1 MLYKTL
7 ALSTFLFGTVV
18 NAADP
23 PACYATFSSSKSYTD
38 SDPVSRISYVTTEL
52 KCCTKTVTCAG
63 GTSGCSSST
72 SGTDGTKKVG
82 CTTEGTDGCTC
93 TDNGTTDTYNN
104 PACKST
110 ESEISTKVANNYDCK
125 EQVWCNDAGR
135 QPGTQYEDT
144 AWTKVEVCNVSYC
157 VSILLYGCV
166 GPCLFNCV
174 ILFHVRYNILCFTN
188 TKIISPPLSP
198 SLHNTARPSHGNTR
212 CTCELEYSHT
222 RMSRGM
228 GIRRI
233 LRQEFHCHIRGF
245 QRVQNRVPMCQR
257 CQPSLL
263 W

>member
-7 ALSTFLFGTVV
+7 ALSTFLFGTVA
-18 NAADP
+18 NAAD
-23 PACYATFSSSKSYTD
+23 PACYATYSSSKSYTD
-38 SDPVSRISYVTTEL
+38 SDPMSRISYVTTEL

-72 SGTDGTKKVG
+72 SGTAGTKKVG

-166 GPCLFNCV
+166 GHCLFNCV
-174 ILFHVRYNILCFTN
+174 FLFHVRYNILVSLTI
-188 TKIISPPLSP
+188 KKSSPF
-198 SLHNTARPSHGNTR
+198 SLP
-212 CTCELEYSHT
+212 
-222 RMSRGM
+222 
-228 GIRRI
+228 
-233 LRQEFHCHIRGF
+233 
-245 QRVQNRVPMCQR
+245 
-257 CQPSLL
+257 
-263 W
+263 